1 MSKLKAF
8 VKYVPKP
15 MQTPSLENSS
25 PNKGWDRDCRTKSPK
40 SGCRQR
46 GPPMPSDPRGGGA
59 ALASGPPACSELGS
73 PLRAVGKA
81 RTLWMR
87 PFVPGT
93 AIPTTPVSSPQ
104 RRATRQPAPPSPFA
118 KLRAEARD
126 RRHQG
131 CQRSATSPR
140 PGWRGRGPR
149 RPALLRRLTGALS
162 EDTAR
167 RAPGWPPPAAAGP
180 PLPAPPAK
188 LAQALLGARGAAVR
202 APAARLCPG
211 FVRAP
216 RAPSLRTP
224 AALPTFWMVC
234 CVTSPLPLGRADA
247 KATDMVAARTQP
259 VIIRVYSPAAPRG
272 PRCPFSAARGRGRG
286 GCRAVGSPARLPP
299 TRARASRVPAP

>member
-1 MSKLKAF
+1 M
-8 VKYVPKP
+8 
-15 MQTPSLENSS
+15 
-25 PNKGWDRDCRTKSPK
+25 
-40 SGCRQR
+40 
-46 GPPMPSDPRGGGA
+46 
-59 ALASGPPACSELGS
+59 
-73 PLRAVGKA
+73 A

-87 PFVPGT
+87 SFVPGT
-93 AIPTTPVSSPQ
+93 AVPHESGQ
-104 RRATRQPAPPSPFA
+104 LAAAARLQAARAPSPLA
-118 KLRAEARD
+118 KLRAKARD

-140 PGWRGRGPR
+140 PGWRSRGPR
-149 RPALLRRLTGALS
+149 RPALLRLLPGALS
-162 EDTAR
+162 EDTAGR
-167 RAPGWPPPAAAGP
+167 VPGSPPPAAARP
-180 PLPAPPAK
+180 PLQAPPAK

-216 RAPSLRTP
+216 RPPSLHTP

-259 VIIRVYSPAAPRG
+259 VIIGVYSPAAPGG

-299 TRARASRVPAP
+299 MRAGASHVPAP